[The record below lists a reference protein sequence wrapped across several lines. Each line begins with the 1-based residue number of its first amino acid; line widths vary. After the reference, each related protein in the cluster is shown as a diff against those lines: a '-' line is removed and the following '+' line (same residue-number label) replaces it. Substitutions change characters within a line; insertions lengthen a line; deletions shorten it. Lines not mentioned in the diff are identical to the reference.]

1 MLQVR
6 KMFSGKRMEKLSE
19 ILTGRQMEKVSERKP
34 AKEIRGETREERNE
48 RNKLRKRDAGEEF
61 STLISERLSY
71 ENVLS
76 FIANLN
82 IDIFTLGYL
91 FIDDVFYS
99 KFWKTLSTPERLDIL
114 NVLDI
119 CDARYSDETFVE
131 ALFCDSSEIRDWV
144 AKNLYKQDV
153 AVRL

>member
-1 MLQVR
+1 
-6 KMFSGKRMEKLSE
+6 MEKLSE
-19 ILTGRQMEKVSERKP
+19 ILTGQQMEKLS
-34 AKEIRGETREERNE
+34 E

-61 STLISERLSY
+61 STLIYERLSY

-82 IDIFTLGYL
+82 IDIFTLGHS